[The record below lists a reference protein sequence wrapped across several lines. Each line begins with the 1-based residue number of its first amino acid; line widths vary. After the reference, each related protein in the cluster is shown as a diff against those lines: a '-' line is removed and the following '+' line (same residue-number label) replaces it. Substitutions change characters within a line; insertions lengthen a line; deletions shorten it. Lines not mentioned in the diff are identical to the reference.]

1 MYAECYYPPQGTGTT
16 TPLHFANPRGS
27 IFLRVLQ
34 PRPMTTQ
41 NGTPLLA
48 LRANGKRVTLT
59 ATACMHVDF
68 KPKYGAGKEITVRS
82 HGKKPVVY
90 GEQYSDKNGQRHL
103 YYVRNGR
110 RGHIYNTTKIRL
122 LWQGHEGELI

>member
-1 MYAECYYPPQGTGTT
+1 MGESLKVYAECYFPPQGTATL
-16 TPLHFANPRGS
+16 LHFANPRGS

-34 PRPMTTQ
+34 SRPILRPD
-41 NGTPLLA
+41 GTPLLA
-48 LRANGKRVTLT
+48 SRGNGKRVTLT

-68 KPKYGAGKEITVRS
+68 KPKYGAGKQITVRS

-90 GEQYSDKNGQRHL
+90 GEQYSDENGQRHL

-110 RGHIYNTTKIRL
+110 RGDQCSFLHSHNIGKHIY
-122 LWQGHEGELI
+122 